1 MILSMKLYRF
11 NTDTNTNH
19 KCYAN
24 SNPNATPTLSLGS
37 SPTPT
42 PTTTN
47 TPTPTPT
54 PTTSPFVEQFAYLF
68 IEPITGSTNIGEWMY
83 NNGSNFFGFTNYSHP
98 SPLQVYNKIIEI
110 T

>member
-1 MILSMKLYRF
+1 MKLYRF
-11 NTDTNTNH
+11 NTDTNTNL

-47 TPTPTPT
+47 TPTPT